1 MSELAK
7 SQPVLRIYIW
17 SASIIKHA
25 SLSLCYIP
33 LLLYY
38 ANSKIKDFSNLYN
51 SLILYNEP
59 VAVATQF
66 HNVLGVW
73 LAGCML
79 STHFPIFTIV
89 FMCTRSF
96 ITLTLPLLVSN
107 PGPAL
112 DQKCVIF
119 ANCVAKTMIQW

>member
-17 SASIIKHA
+17 SSSIIKHA
-25 SLSLCYIP
+25 SLSLCYIS

-59 VAVATQF
+59 VAVARPSLNF
-66 HNVLGVW
+66 IMSLGCGLQGACLV
-73 LAGCML
+73 
-79 STHFPIFTIV
+79 PISLYLQLF
-89 FMCTRSF
+89 
-96 ITLTLPLLVSN
+96 L
-107 PGPAL
+107 
-112 DQKCVIF
+112 CVH
-119 ANCVAKTMIQW
+119 AHSLH